1 MTPAAPDAPDPFAA
15 DSATPATP
23 AAHPSRRDFCLHA
36 CQAASLAAVGAV
48 LPGCGGGGN
57 PNSPSPVGSGNT
69 TVTIVPSSVAGR
81 TVSVTVDA
89 AGALGA
95 TGGVAAIET
104 SLGPFLLARTGPTT
118 FNVMTAV
125 CTHEACTVNG
135 YNGLLF
141 VCPCHNSKYTT
152 DGTVANGPAFQP
164 LRRYTATFVGTT
176 LTFTA

>member
-1 MTPAAPDAPDPFAA
+1 M
-15 DSATPATP
+15 TPATP
-23 AAHPSRRDFCLHA
+23 DALKPLPEDESPASPGVLRSRRDFCLHA

-48 LPGCGGGGN
+48 LPACGGGS
-57 PNSPSPVGSGNT
+57 PTSPSPTGSNT
-69 TVTIVPSSVAGR
+69 TVTVLPSTVAGR
-81 TVSVTVDA
+81 TVSVNVDP
-89 AGALGA
+89 AGALGNP
-95 TGGVAAIET
+95 GGVAALET
-104 SLGPFLLARTGPTT
+104 SLGPFLVARTGPAA

-152 DGTVANGPAFQP
+152 SGTVANGPASQP
-164 LRRYTATFVGTT
+164 LRVYQATFVGTT